1 LLVSNYSRRLRAGTG
16 ALAYVAAWM
25 IIPRE
30 GEKTS
35 IAQNILGKK
44 PNA

>member
-1 LLVSNYSRRLRAGTG
+1 
-16 ALAYVAAWM
+16 M

-44 PNA
+44 PNAWSGRAAVRPASAR